1 MGQHTSLRTAD
12 QRDER
17 WSRDNI
23 TDLGGRYKTGG
34 AAALKEEMEKLR
46 SMNPQQ
52 RIAALGTD
60 KELSD
65 LLDFSAMFSPP
76 VNSGK
81 TRPTTL
87 ASSQFAGAACE
98 ERSASGPWAASANQ
112 SSPSF
117 DSSRIAEQQLQFH
130 IEAVKP
136 DNGARSRGVY
146 HRRDVSLESPRCEFQ
161 DVRRSVGATG
171 GVVDFFW
178 SVCFVVFV
186 VVLLP
191 VGTRRG
197 SGQRKP
203 TQITATSV
211 LQRHRSSSPRDF
223 HSVVPRLQMRKS
235 SGSLGSTGPRR
246 VPVVTLAD
254 FRSRITLKAAVVR
267 STLTGQR
274 WGLRAVDATARSP
287 LANHPQDICSR
298 AARSPVPLSD
308 ALATA
313 IQTFADGSHYAE
325 HVPERGLAAHEAMS
339 SSAFIGSS
347 MIGFLSGTHVSLDV
361 QKYRAHNAV
370 GLTS

>member
-1 MGQHTSLRTAD
+1 MPQRGKNYTTPDEFMSTRAD

-136 DNGARSRGVY
+136 DNGARSRGVENK
-146 HRRDVSLESPRCEFQ
+146 LC
-161 DVRRSVGATG
+161 
-171 GVVDFFW
+171 
-178 SVCFVVFV
+178 
-186 VVLLP
+186 
-191 VGTRRG
+191 
-197 SGQRKP
+197 
-203 TQITATSV
+203 
-211 LQRHRSSSPRDF
+211 
-223 HSVVPRLQMRKS
+223 
-235 SGSLGSTGPRR
+235 
-246 VPVVTLAD
+246 
-254 FRSRITLKAAVVR
+254 
-267 STLTGQR
+267 
-274 WGLRAVDATARSP
+274 
-287 LANHPQDICSR
+287 
-298 AARSPVPLSD
+298 
-308 ALATA
+308 
-313 IQTFADGSHYAE
+313 
-325 HVPERGLAAHEAMS
+325 LAAQMDMGPVLF
-339 SSAFIGSS
+339 SAVCSPS
-347 MIGFLSGTHVSLDV
+347 
-361 QKYRAHNAV
+361 QWR
-370 GLTS
+370 